1 MNLPKDIKL
10 LPEHVA
16 NQIAAGEVVQRPASV
31 VKELL
36 ENAIDA
42 GATQI
47 TLVLKG
53 AGKTLIQVIDN
64 GSGMTP
70 ENVSLCFARHATSKI
85 STAEDLFALSTK
97 GFRGEAMA
105 SIAAIAHVSLK
116 TKTQEAPQGIKC
128 IIEGSEVVS
137 QSPCVMQ
144 PGTVV
149 SVKNLFYNIP
159 ARRNF
164 LKGDHI
170 ELKHCI
176 EEFQRVALAHSQIG
190 FKMVHQDSDLF
201 HFAPSNVRQRIA
213 AVLGGK
219 SNERLVPV
227 EENTEIVAIS
237 GFVLKPEFAKKS
249 RGDQYFFVND
259 RFIKS
264 PYLNHAVNA
273 AFEGMIKPGLH
284 PGYVLFLKVDP
295 AAIDINIHPTKT
307 EVKFEEEQ
315 SIYAVLRA
323 CVKHSLGQFNIMPL
337 LDFERDSSLDTN
349 YASQSQPPKI
359 PQIEVDADFNPFAGA
374 KAYRPKEEKGSWSSL
389 YVGLKEEEPW
399 HSLEVESQEVTGALF
414 QEEEQV
420 VDQITTQIQNKF
432 IVTTIKRGLIVVH
445 QNLAHQ
451 RIIYERL
458 LRATT
463 ISEPASQQK
472 LFAQSIELSAVQSLY
487 AQEINDALKSIGF
500 DFEMHGDTMALKAL
514 PSGLS
519 EAQAEEV
526 IVDLL
531 EQALNDRPD
540 DGFGLMDLLAQSL
553 AVKMAIKSGQKL
565 SPIEQK
571 ELINE
576 LFACKEPDRSPNQK
590 RTFITLDTQDLEQK
604 FNA

>member
-85 STAEDLFALSTK
+85 SSAEDLFSLTTN

-116 TKTQEAPQGIKC
+116 TKTQDSAQGIEC
-128 IIEGSEVVS
+128 IIEGSEIVS

-170 ELKHCI
+170 ELKHCV
-176 EEFQRVALAHSQIG
+176 EEFQRVALAHSHIG
-190 FKMVHQDSDLF
+190 FKMVHQDQDLF
-201 HFAPSNVRQRIA
+201 HFSPANVRQRIA

-219 SNERLVPV
+219 ANERLVPV

-249 RGDQYFFVND
+249 RGDQYFFVNN

-273 AFEGMIKPGLH
+273 AFEGMIKSDLH

-323 CVKHSLGQFNIMPL
+323 TVKHSLGQFNIMPL
-337 LDFERDSSLDTN
+337 LDFERDSSMDPT
-349 YASQSQPPKI
+349 YASNSQMPNT
-359 PQIEVDADFNPFAGA
+359 PQIEVDPDFNPFGGSAT
-374 KAYRPKEEKGSWSSL
+374 YRSKEEKASWSSL
-389 YVGLKEEEPW
+389 YVGLKAEEPW
-399 HSLEVESQEVTGALF
+399 HSLEVESQEVTGTLF
-414 QEEEQV
+414 EEDTQES
-420 VDQITTQIQNKF
+420 DQLTVQIQNKY

-445 QNLAHQ
+445 QNFAHQ

-458 LRATT
+458 LRTSTLEQA
-463 ISEPASQQK
+463 ASQQK
-472 LFAQSIELSAVQSLY
+472 LFSVDIELSSIQSLY
-487 AQEINDALKSIGF
+487 AAEIQSALKSIGF
-500 DFEMHGDTMALKAL
+500 DFEIQENVMSLSAV
-514 PSGLS
+514 PVGLS
-519 EAQAEEV
+519 ESQAEAV
-526 IVDLL
+526 ILAVID
-531 EQALNDRPD
+531 ESLNDRPD
-540 DGFGLMDLLAQSL
+540 DGFGLMDTIACSL
-553 AVKMAIKSGQKL
+553 ATKMAIKSGHKL
-565 SPIEQK
+565 TLIEQRD
-571 ELINE
+571 LINE
-576 LFACKEPDRSPNQK
+576 LFACKEPDRSPSQR
-590 RTFITLDTQDLEQK
+590 RTFITMDAQELEQK
-604 FNA
+604 FI

>member
-85 STAEDLFALSTK
+85 SKAEDLFALTTN

-116 TKTQEAPQGIKC
+116 TKTHDSPQGIEC
-128 IIEGSEVVS
+128 VIEGSEVVS

-170 ELKHCI
+170 ELKHCV
-176 EEFQRVALAHSQIG
+176 EEFQRVALAHCQIT
-190 FKMVHQDSDLF
+190 FKMVHQDHDLF
-201 HFAPSNVRQRIA
+201 HFAAANLRQRIA
-213 AVLGGK
+213 AVLGAK
-219 SNERLVPV
+219 ANERLVPV
-227 EENTEIVAIS
+227 EENTEIVTIS

-249 RGDQYFFVND
+249 RGDQYFFVNN

-273 AFEGMIKPGLH
+273 AFEGMIKSDLH
-284 PGYVLFLKVDP
+284 PGYVLFLTVDP

-337 LDFERDSSLDTN
+337 LDFERDSSMDTS
-349 YASQSQPPKI
+349 YAAQTQMPKI
-359 PQIEVDADFNPFAGA
+359 PQIEVDKDFNPFSGSAT
-374 KAYRPKEEKGSWSSL
+374 YRPKEEKGAWSSL

-414 QEEEQV
+414 EEDTQES
-420 VDQITTQIQNKF
+420 DQITTQIQNKF

-463 ISEPASQQK
+463 GNEPAAQQK
-472 LFAQSIELSAVQSLY
+472 LFVQNIELSAVQSLY
-487 AQEINDALKSIGF
+487 AREIKEALNSIGF
-500 DFEMHGDTMALKAL
+500 DFEINENTMALSAV
-514 PSGLS
+514 PAGLS
-519 EAQAEEV
+519 DTQAQEIILEMLEES
-526 IVDLL
+526 
-531 EQALNDRPD
+531 LNDRPD
-540 DGFGLMDLLAQSL
+540 DGFGLMDTIARSL
-553 AVKMAIKSGQKL
+553 ADKMAIKSGQKL
-565 SPIEQK
+565 SSIEQK

-576 LFACKEPDRSPNQK
+576 LFACKEPDRSPRQR
-590 RTFITLDTQDLEQK
+590 RTFITLDAQDLEQK
-604 FNA
+604 FN

>member
-1 MNLPKDIKL
+1 MSLSKDIKL

-64 GSGMTP
+64 GSGITP

-105 SIAAIAHVSLK
+105 SIAAIAHVGLK
-116 TKTQEAPQGIKC
+116 TRTQNAEQGIEC
-128 IIEGSEVVS
+128 IVEGSEVVS
-137 QSPCVMQ
+137 TRPCVMQ
-144 PGTVV
+144 PGTTV

-164 LKGDHI
+164 LKGDHV

-176 EEFQRVALAHSQIG
+176 EEFNRIALAHNQIG
-190 FKMVHQDSDLF
+190 LKMVHQDNDLS
-201 HFAPSNVRQRIA
+201 HFLPSNSRQRIA

-227 EENTEIVAIS
+227 NENTEIVRIS

-264 PYLNHAVNA
+264 PYLNHALNA
-273 AFEGMIKPGLH
+273 AFDGVIQTGLH

-337 LDFERDSSLDTN
+337 LDFDRDSSMDPNYDTQN
-349 YASQSQPPKI
+349 QTPKI
-359 PQIEVDADFNPFAGA
+359 PQIEVDADFNPFSE
-374 KAYRPKEEKGSWSSL
+374 KKYRPKEASGNWSSL
-389 YVGLKEEEPW
+389 YVGLKSDEPLY
-399 HSLEVESQEVTGALF
+399 SLEVESIEVTGTLF
-414 QEEEQV
+414 DDETQETHQLSA
-420 VDQITTQIQNKF
+420 QIQNKF
-432 IVTTIKRGLIVVH
+432 IVTTLKQGLIVVH
-445 QNLAHQ
+445 QHLAHQ

-458 LRATT
+458 LRMATV
-463 ISEPASQQK
+463 SDPSSQHK
-472 LFAQSIELSAVQSLY
+472 LFPLQIELSSVQFHCASELD
-487 AQEINDALKSIGF
+487 EALKSIGF
-500 DFEMHGDTMALKAL
+500 DFELKDNTMALNAV
-514 PSGLS
+514 PSSLQED
-519 EAQAEEV
+519 EAKNIMLE
-526 IVDLL
+526 LL
-531 EQALNDRPD
+531 DDQLNNRPH
-540 DGFGLMDLLAQSL
+540 DGFSLMDVLARSL
-553 AVKMAIKSGQKL
+553 AVKMAIKTGHKL
-565 SPIEQK
+565 SIAEQRN
-571 ELINE
+571 LINE
-576 LFACKEPDRSPNQK
+576 LFACKEPDRAPDQR
-590 RTFITLDTQDLEQK
+590 RTFITLDMNDLEQK
-604 FNA
+604 FT

>member
-10 LPEHVA
+10 LPDHVA

-47 TLVLKG
+47 TVVLKG
-53 AGKTLIQVIDN
+53 AGKTLIQVIDD
-64 GSGMTP
+64 GSGMAP
-70 ENVSLCFARHATSKI
+70 VHVSLCFARHATSKI
-85 STAEDLFALSTK
+85 SSAEDLFALRTK

-116 TKTQEAPQGIKC
+116 TKTRQAPQGTEC
-128 IIEGSEVVS
+128 VIEGSEVVS
-137 QSPCVMQ
+137 TSPCVMQ

-190 FKMVHQDSDLF
+190 FKMVHHDSDLF
-201 HFAPSNVRQRIA
+201 HYTSSNVRQRIA

-227 EENTEIVAIS
+227 EENTEIVNIS

-273 AFEGMIKPGLH
+273 AFEGMIKPVLH
-284 PGYVLFLKVDP
+284 PGSVLFLRVDP

-323 CVKHSLGQFNIMPL
+323 CIKHSLGQFNILPL

-349 YASQSQPPKI
+349 YATQSQTPKI
-359 PQIEVDADFNPFAGA
+359 PQIEVDANFNPFAQSS
-374 KAYRPKEEKGSWSSL
+374 AYRAKEEKGAWSSL
-389 YVGLKEEEPW
+389 YVGLNAEEPW
-399 HSLEVESQEVTGALF
+399 HSLEVESQEVTGTLF
-414 QEEEQV
+414 EQQDQEI
-420 VDQITTQIQNKF
+420 DQLTTQIQNKF

-458 LRATT
+458 LRSTT
-463 ISEPASQQK
+463 LNLPASQKK
-472 LFAQSIELSAVQSLY
+472 LFSMEIELSAAQSVY
-487 AQEINDALKSIGF
+487 VKDIQDALKSLGF
-500 DFEMHGDTMALKAL
+500 EFVIQNQVMKLSAV

-519 EAQAEEV
+519 DAEAERIILEV
-526 IVDLL
+526 LDHTIS
-531 EQALNDRPD
+531 DRPE
-540 DGFGLMDLLAQSL
+540 DGFALINTLAGSL
-553 AVKMAIKSGQKL
+553 AAKMAIKSGHKL
-565 SPIEQK
+565 SQTEQR

-576 LFACKEPDRSPNQK
+576 LFACKEPDRSPNQ
-590 RTFITLDTQDLEQK
+590 RPTFVTLDAQDLEQK
-604 FNA
+604 FI

>member
-1 MNLPKDIKL
+1 MSLPKDIKL

-31 VKELL
+31 VKELM
-36 ENAIDA
+36 ENAVDA

-105 SIAAIAHVSLK
+105 SIAAIAHVTLK
-116 TKTQEAPQGIKC
+116 TKTQAAAEGIEC
-128 IIEGSEVVS
+128 IIEGSEVVA

-164 LKGDHI
+164 LKGDHV

-176 EEFQRVALAHSQIG
+176 EEFQRVALAHPQIG
-190 FKMVHQDSDLF
+190 FKMIHQDNDLF
-201 HFAPSNVRQRIA
+201 HFTPANVRQRIA

-227 EENTEIVAIS
+227 EENTEIVDIS

-249 RGDQYFFVND
+249 LGDQYFFVND
-259 RFIKS
+259 RFIRS
-264 PYLNHAVNA
+264 AYLNHAISA
-273 AFEGMIKPGLH
+273 TFEGMIRSGLH

-337 LDFERDSSLDTN
+337 LDFERDSSMDPHYSLQGQT
-349 YASQSQPPKI
+349 PKV
-359 PQIEVDADFNPFAGA
+359 PQIEVDADFNPFASGG
-374 KAYRPKEEKGSWSSL
+374 YRPKQDSGSWSSL
-389 YVGLKEEEPW
+389 YVGLQAEEPG
-399 HSLEVESQEVTGALF
+399 HSLEVESQEVTGTLF
-414 QEEEQV
+414 EEDAQES
-420 VDQITTQIQNKF
+420 DQITVQIQNKF
-432 IVTTIKRGLIVVH
+432 IVTTIKQGLIVVH
-445 QNLAHQ
+445 QNFAHQ

-458 LRATT
+458 LRTATLQ
-463 ISEPASQQK
+463 EPASQQK
-472 LFAQSIELSAVQSLY
+472 LFAQHIELNTLQALCV
-487 AQEINDALKSIGF
+487 AQLEEALLSIGF
-500 DFEMHGDTMALKAL
+500 DFELEQNTLALKAI
-514 PSGLS
+514 PAGLS
-519 EAQAEEV
+519 EDQAEKV
-526 IVDLL
+526 VLAVLDD
-531 EQALNDRPD
+531 QMNDRPNE
-540 DGFGLMDLLAQSL
+540 GFSSLDILARSL
-553 AVKMAIKSGQKL
+553 AAKMAIKSGQKL
-565 SPIEQK
+565 TVPEQRD
-571 ELINE
+571 LINE
-576 LFACKEPDRSPNQK
+576 LFACKEPDRSPNQR

-604 FNA
+604 FN

>member
-10 LPEHVA
+10 LPDHVA

-53 AGKTLIQVIDN
+53 AGKTLIQVIDD
-64 GSGMTP
+64 GSGMAP
-70 ENVSLCFARHATSKI
+70 EHVSLCFARHATSKI
-85 STAEDLFALSTK
+85 SSAEDLFALRTK

-116 TKTQEAPQGIKC
+116 TKTRQASQGTEC
-128 IIEGSEVVS
+128 VIEGSEVVS
-137 QSPCVMQ
+137 TSPCVMQ

-201 HFAPSNVRQRIA
+201 HYTPSNVRQRIA

-227 EENTEIVAIS
+227 EENTEIVDIS

-284 PGYVLFLKVDP
+284 PGYVLFLQVDP

-323 CVKHSLGQFNIMPL
+323 CIKHSLGQFNILPL

-349 YASQSQPPKI
+349 YATQSQTPKI
-359 PQIEVDADFNPFAGA
+359 PQIEVDANFNPFAQSA
-374 KAYRPKEEKGSWSSL
+374 AYRAKEEKGAWSSL
-389 YVGLKEEEPW
+389 YVGLNAEEPW
-399 HSLEVESQEVTGALF
+399 HSLEVESQEVTGTLF
-414 QEEEQV
+414 EQQDQEI
-420 VDQITTQIQNKF
+420 DQLTTQIQNKF

-458 LRATT
+458 LRSTT
-463 ISEPASQQK
+463 LNLPASQKK
-472 LFAQSIELSAVQSLY
+472 LFSMEIELSAAQSVY
-487 AQEINDALKSIGF
+487 VKDIQDALKSLGF
-500 DFEMHGDTMALKAL
+500 EFVIQNQVMKLSAV

-519 EAQAEEV
+519 DAEAERIILEV
-526 IVDLL
+526 LDQTIS
-531 EQALNDRPD
+531 DRPE
-540 DGFGLMDLLAQSL
+540 DGFALINTLAGSL
-553 AVKMAIKSGQKL
+553 AAKMAIKSGHKL
-565 SPIEQK
+565 SQIEQR

-576 LFACKEPDRSPNQK
+576 LFACKEPDRSPSQ
-590 RTFITLDTQDLEQK
+590 RPTFVTLDAQDLEQK
-604 FNA
+604 FT

>member
-1 MNLPKDIKL
+1 M
-10 LPEHVA
+10 PEHVA

-31 VKELL
+31 VKELM
-36 ENAIDA
+36 ENAVDA

-105 SIAAIAHVSLK
+105 SIAAIAHVTLK
-116 TKTQEAPQGIKC
+116 TKTQAAAEGIEC
-128 IIEGSEVVS
+128 IIEGSEVVA

-164 LKGDHI
+164 LKGDHV

-176 EEFQRVALAHSQIG
+176 EEFQRVALAHPQIG
-190 FKMVHQDSDLF
+190 FKMIHQDNDLF
-201 HFAPSNVRQRIA
+201 HFTPANVRQRIA

-227 EENTEIVAIS
+227 EENTEIVDIS

-249 RGDQYFFVND
+249 RGNQYFFVND
-259 RFIKS
+259 RFIRS
-264 PYLNHAVNA
+264 AYLNHAISA
-273 AFEGMIKPGLH
+273 AFEGMIRSGLH

-337 LDFERDSSLDTN
+337 LDFERDSSMDPHYSLQGQT
-349 YASQSQPPKI
+349 PKV
-359 PQIEVDADFNPFAGA
+359 PQIEVDADFNPFASGG
-374 KAYRPKEEKGSWSSL
+374 YRPKQDSGSWSSL
-389 YVGLKEEEPW
+389 YVGLQAEEPG
-399 HSLEVESQEVTGALF
+399 HSLEVESQEVTGTLF
-414 QEEEQV
+414 EEDAQES
-420 VDQITTQIQNKF
+420 DQITVQIQNKF
-432 IVTTIKRGLIVVH
+432 IVTTIKQGLIVVH
-445 QNLAHQ
+445 QNFAHQ

-458 LRATT
+458 LRTATLQ
-463 ISEPASQQK
+463 EPASQQK
-472 LFAQSIELSAVQSLY
+472 LFAQHIELNTLQALCV
-487 AQEINDALKSIGF
+487 AQLEEALLSIGF
-500 DFEMHGDTMALKAL
+500 DFELEQNTLALKAI
-514 PSGLS
+514 PAGLS
-519 EAQAEEV
+519 EDQAEKV
-526 IVDLL
+526 VLAVLDD
-531 EQALNDRPD
+531 QMNDRPNE
-540 DGFGLMDLLAQSL
+540 GFSSLDILARSL
-553 AVKMAIKSGQKL
+553 AAKMAIKSGQKL
-565 SPIEQK
+565 TVPEQRD
-571 ELINE
+571 LINE
-576 LFACKEPDRSPNQK
+576 LFACKEPDRSPNQR

-604 FNA
+604 FN

>member
-1 MNLPKDIKL
+1 MNKPKDIKL

-42 GATQI
+42 GASQI

-53 AGKTLIQVIDN
+53 AGKSMIQVIDN

-85 STAEDLFALSTK
+85 SSAEDLFSLSTK

-116 TKTQEAPQGIKC
+116 TKTQDSAQGIEC
-128 IIEGSEVVS
+128 VIEGSEVVA

-144 PGTVV
+144 SGTVV

-170 ELKHCI
+170 ELKHCV

-190 FKMVHQDSDLF
+190 FKMVHHDQDLF

-219 SNERLVPV
+219 ANERLVPV

-249 RGDQYFFVND
+249 RGDQYFFVNN

-264 PYLNHAVNA
+264 PYLNHALNA
-273 AFEGMIKPGLH
+273 AFEGMIKSDLH
-284 PGYVLFLKVDP
+284 PGYVLFLSVDP

-323 CVKHSLGQFNIMPL
+323 SVKHSLGQFNIMPL
-337 LDFERDSSLDTN
+337 LDFDRDSSMDTT
-349 YASQSQPPKI
+349 YSSQGQIPKTPHI
-359 PQIEVDADFNPFAGA
+359 DVDPGFNPFASSS
-374 KAYRPKEEKGSWSSL
+374 AYRPKEEKGSWSSL
-389 YVGLKEEEPW
+389 YVGLKAEEPW
-399 HSLEVESQEVTGALF
+399 HSIEVESQEVTGGLF
-414 QEEEQV
+414 EEEAQES
-420 VDQITTQIQNKF
+420 DQITAQIQNKF

-458 LRATT
+458 LRTSTLEEA
-463 ISEPASQQK
+463 ASQQK
-472 LFAQSIELSAVQSLY
+472 LFSLEIELNSMQSLY
-487 AQEINDALKSIGF
+487 ALELQEALKSIGF
-500 DFEMHGDTMALKAL
+500 DFELRDNIMALSAV
-514 PSGLS
+514 PTGLS
-519 EAQAEEV
+519 DLQAEAIILEV
-526 IVDLL
+526 L
-531 EQALNDRPD
+531 EESLNDRPD
-540 DGFGLMDLLAQSL
+540 DGFGVMDVIARSL
-553 AVKMAIKSGQKL
+553 AAKMAIKSGHKL
-565 SPIEQK
+565 TLTEQRD
-571 ELINE
+571 LINE
-576 LFACKEPDRSPNQK
+576 LFACKEPDRSPGQR
-590 RTFITLDTQDLEQK
+590 RTFITMDAQDLEQK
-604 FNA
+604 FN

>member
-10 LPEHVA
+10 LPDHVA

-47 TLVLKG
+47 TVVLKG
-53 AGKTLIQVIDN
+53 AGKTLIQVIDD
-64 GSGMTP
+64 GSGMAP
-70 ENVSLCFARHATSKI
+70 VHVSLCFARHATSKI
-85 STAEDLFALSTK
+85 SSAEDLFALRTK

-116 TKTQEAPQGIKC
+116 TKTRQAPQGTEC
-128 IIEGSEVVS
+128 VIEGSEVVS
-137 QSPCVMQ
+137 TSPCVMQ

-190 FKMVHQDSDLF
+190 FKMVHRDSDLF
-201 HFAPSNVRQRIA
+201 HYTPSNVRQRIA

-227 EENTEIVAIS
+227 EENTEIVNIS

-284 PGYVLFLKVDP
+284 PGYVLFLRVDP

-323 CVKHSLGQFNIMPL
+323 CIKHSLGQFNILPL

-349 YASQSQPPKI
+349 YATQSQTPKI
-359 PQIEVDADFNPFAGA
+359 PQIEVDADFNPFAGSA
-374 KAYRPKEEKGSWSSL
+374 SYRAKEEKGAWSSL
-389 YVGLKEEEPW
+389 YVGLNAEEPW
-399 HSLEVESQEVTGALF
+399 HSLEVESQEVTGTLF
-414 QEEEQV
+414 EQQDQEI
-420 VDQITTQIQNKF
+420 DQLTTQIQNKF

-458 LRATT
+458 LRSTT
-463 ISEPASQQK
+463 LNLPASQKK
-472 LFAQSIELSAVQSLY
+472 LFSTEIELSATQSVY
-487 AQEINDALKSIGF
+487 VKDIQDALKSLGF
-500 DFEMHGDTMALKAL
+500 EFVIQNQVMKLSAV

-519 EAQAEEV
+519 DAEAERIILEV
-526 IVDLL
+526 LDHTIS
-531 EQALNDRPD
+531 DRPE
-540 DGFGLMDLLAQSL
+540 DGFALINTLAGSL
-553 AVKMAIKSGQKL
+553 AAKMAIKSGHKL
-565 SPIEQK
+565 SQTEQR

-576 LFACKEPDRSPNQK
+576 LFACKEPDRSPSQ
-590 RTFITLDTQDLEQK
+590 RPTFVTLDAQDLEQK
-604 FNA
+604 FT

>member
-1 MNLPKDIKL
+1 MSLPKDIKL

-31 VKELL
+31 VKELM
-36 ENAIDA
+36 ENAVDA

-105 SIAAIAHVSLK
+105 SIAAIAHVTLK
-116 TKTQEAPQGIKC
+116 TKTQAAAEGIEC
-128 IIEGSEVVS
+128 IIEGSEVVA

-164 LKGDHI
+164 LKGDHV

-176 EEFQRVALAHSQIG
+176 EEFQRVALAHPQIG
-190 FKMVHQDSDLF
+190 FKMIHQDNDLF
-201 HFAPSNVRQRIA
+201 HFTPANVRQRIA

-227 EENTEIVAIS
+227 EENTEIVDIS

-249 RGDQYFFVND
+249 RGNQYFFVND
-259 RFIKS
+259 RFIRS
-264 PYLNHAVNA
+264 AYLNHAISA
-273 AFEGMIKPGLH
+273 AFEGMIRSGLH

-337 LDFERDSSLDTN
+337 LDFERDSSMDPHYSLQGQT
-349 YASQSQPPKI
+349 PKV
-359 PQIEVDADFNPFAGA
+359 PQIEVDADFNPFASGG
-374 KAYRPKEEKGSWSSL
+374 YRPKQDSGSWSSL
-389 YVGLKEEEPW
+389 YVGLQAEEPG
-399 HSLEVESQEVTGALF
+399 HSLEVESQEVTGTLF
-414 QEEEQV
+414 EEDAQES
-420 VDQITTQIQNKF
+420 DQITVQIQNKF
-432 IVTTIKRGLIVVH
+432 IVTTIKQGLIVVH
-445 QNLAHQ
+445 QNFAHQ

-458 LRATT
+458 LRTATLQ
-463 ISEPASQQK
+463 EPASQQK
-472 LFAQSIELSAVQSLY
+472 LFAQHIELNTLQALCV
-487 AQEINDALKSIGF
+487 AQLEEALLSIGF
-500 DFEMHGDTMALKAL
+500 DFELEQNTLALKAI
-514 PSGLS
+514 PAGLS
-519 EAQAEEV
+519 EDQAEKV
-526 IVDLL
+526 VLAVLDD
-531 EQALNDRPD
+531 QMNDRPNE
-540 DGFGLMDLLAQSL
+540 GFSSLDILARSL
-553 AVKMAIKSGQKL
+553 AAKMAIKSGQKL
-565 SPIEQK
+565 TVPEQRD
-571 ELINE
+571 LINE
-576 LFACKEPDRSPNQK
+576 LFACKEPDRSPNQR

-604 FNA
+604 FN